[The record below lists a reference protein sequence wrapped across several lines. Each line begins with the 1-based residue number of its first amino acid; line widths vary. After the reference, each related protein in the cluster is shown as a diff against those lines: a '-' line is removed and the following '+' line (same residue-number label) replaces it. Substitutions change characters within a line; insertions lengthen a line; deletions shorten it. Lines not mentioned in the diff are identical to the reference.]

1 MIRCLFLKSPI
12 LSMVFLMLAACSGL
26 QQNQQGTLT
35 VEALKNAQYENR
47 WAYSGRVALVDG
59 IYREK
64 FSPGSSTEIVVRLS
78 DQIALGDLNGDR
90 IEDGAVVLIS
100 NPGTSGT
107 YYDLAVVVNLR
118 GYGFNVAGEALGEGI
133 QVKSVAIVSE
143 VIKVE
148 MVVHGPH
155 DAKCC
160 PTLPVTRS
168 YRLQGNELVLVN

>member
-1 MIRCLFLKSPI
+1 MIRCLFLKSLV
-12 LSMVFLMLAACSGL
+12 LSTVFLMLSACSGL
-26 QQNQQGTLT
+26 QHNEQGTIT

-47 WAYSGRVALVDG
+47 WAFAGRVALIDG

-64 FSPGSSTEIVVRLS
+64 FLPGSSTEIVVRLS

-90 IEDGAVVLIS
+90 VEDAAVVLIS

-107 YYDLAVVVNLR
+107 YYDLAVVVNLK
-118 GYGFNVAGEALGEGI
+118 GYGFNVASEALGEGI
-133 QVKSVAIVSE
+133 QVKAVAIASE

-155 DAKCC
+155 DPKCC
-160 PTLPVTRS
+160 PTLPITQS
-168 YRLQGNELVLVN
+168 YRLQGNELVLTN

>member
-1 MIRCLFLKSPI
+1 MIRCLFLKSPV
-12 LSMVFLMLAACSGL
+12 LSIVFLMLAACSGL

-35 VEALKNAQYENR
+35 VEALKYAQYENR

-64 FSPGSSTEIVVRLS
+64 FLPGSSTEIVVRLS
-78 DQIALGDLNGDR
+78 DHIALGDLNGDR
-90 IEDGAVVLIS
+90 VEDGAVVLIS

-107 YYDLAVVVNLR
+107 YYDLAVVVNVR
-118 GYGFNVAGEALGEGI
+118 GYGFNVASEALGESI
-133 QVKSVAIVSE
+133 QVKSVTIASE

-155 DAKCC
+155 DPNCC
-160 PTLPVTRS
+160 PTLPITKT
-168 YRLQGNELVLVN
+168 YRLQGNELVTAN

>member
-1 MIRCLFLKSPI
+1 MIRSLFMKSLVVSIVFLI
-12 LSMVFLMLAACSGL
+12 LSACTGL

-47 WAYSGRVALVDG
+47 WSYSGRVALVDG

-64 FSPGSSTEIVVRLS
+64 FSPGSTTEIVVRLS
-78 DQIALGDLNGDR
+78 DQTALGDLNGDQV
-90 IEDGAVVLIS
+90 EDGAVVLIS

-107 YYDLAVVVNLR
+107 YYDLAVVVNLK
-118 GYGFNVAGEALGEGI
+118 GYGFNVASEALGEGI
-133 QVKSVAIVSE
+133 QVKSIAIVSE

-148 MVVHGPH
+148 MVVHGPQ
-155 DAKCC
+155 DPKCC

-168 YRLQGNELVLVN
+168 YRLQGIELVLVN

>member
-1 MIRCLFLKSPI
+1 MLKPLV
-12 LSMVFLMLAACSGL
+12 LSIVFLMLAACSGL

-64 FSPGSSTEIVVRLS
+64 FLPGSSTEIVVRLS
-78 DQIALGDLNGDR
+78 DQIALGDLNGDHL
-90 IEDGAVVLIS
+90 EDGAVVLIS

-107 YYDLAVVVNLR
+107 YYDLAVVVNLK
-118 GYGFNVAGEALGEGI
+118 GYGFNVASESLGEGI
-133 QVKSVAIVSE
+133 QVKAVTIVSE

-148 MVVHGPH
+148 MMVHGPH
-155 DAKCC
+155 DPNCC
-160 PTLPVTRS
+160 PTLPITKT
-168 YRLQGNELVLVN
+168 YRLQGNELVTAN